1 MQVTHDASS
10 PQALPVPG
18 IGDYATAIS
27 LYAVIVSG
35 LYGRER
41 TGKGCNVC
49 TSLIANG
56 VWATLTMRPTTWRRY
71 STASAVR
78 TFLQY
83 QRLND
88 SLTGRRN
95 R

>member
-78 TFLQY
+78 TFLRY
-83 QRLND
+83 QRLNAEID
-88 SLTGRRN
+88 QQKRR
-95 R
+95 

>member
-10 PQALPVPG
+10 PQDLPVPG
-18 IGDYATAIS
+18 IGDHGTAIS
-27 LYAVIVSG
+27 LYAGIVSG
-35 LYGRER
+35 LYRRER
-41 TGKGCNVC
+41 TGKGRNVC

-56 VWATLTMRPTTWRRY
+56 VWATLTMRPTWRRY

-78 TFLQY
+78 TFLRY

-88 SLTGRRN
+88 SLTGTRN